1 MRKRVFRDRT
11 DRRPVFAVN
20 RRLENI
26 ALDTG
31 KQCAAVFRIARIIAE
46 VGKRY
51 PIALADIDT
60 ARTGT
65 RRSEIDIRVGVAVKE
80 FGVVVASLYIRR
92 PLPKSVP
99 VIFAALPVSFPSARE
114 SVSMASFSSFCEA
127 SDEARSVSALAAS
140 FRNVTKPL
148 EAY

>member
-1 MRKRVFRDRT
+1 M
-11 DRRPVFAVN
+11 FAVN

-51 PIALADIDT
+51 PVALADIDT

-80 FGVVVASLYIRR
+80 FGVVVASR
-92 PLPKSVP
+92 
-99 VIFAALPVSFPSARE
+99 IFAAVAKERAGDLCCIARK
-114 SVSMASFSSFCEA
+114 
-127 SDEARSVSALAAS
+127 L
-140 FRNVTKPL
+140 
-148 EAY
+148 